1 MKAVIYD
8 EGFIPGLGRG
18 PFKTPIEISED
29 KFFLYKR
36 MGLHIIR
43 ADKNVPIVE
52 SGIRNRKHNK
62 KEEYTLPTS
71 EPVREI
77 PVIPEPVVEET
88 APVEEVV
95 EETVVEEI
103 APIEEVVEETVDEIT
118 NNAVEEESTDDVNSL
133 DETID
138 ETQDEDFE
146 EAEVDLNSLTKKEL
160 VTLLTEAGV
169 ECNSNMN
176 KTTLLKLAEENL

>member
-52 SGIRNRKHNK
+52 SGIRNRKRIK
-62 KEEYTLPTS
+62 KEEYILPTS
-71 EPVREI
+71 EPVKEI
-77 PVIPEPVVEET
+77 QVIPEPVIEETTPVEEVVKETVVEET
-88 APVEEVV
+88 APIKEVV
-95 EETVVEEI
+95 EEND
-103 APIEEVVEETVDEIT
+103 DEIT
-118 NNAVEEESTDDVNSL
+118 DDAVEEETTDNVNSL

-138 ETQDEDFE
+138 EIQDEDFE
-146 EAEVDLNSLTKKEL
+146 EAEVDLNFLTKKEL
-160 VTLLTEAGV
+160 VSLLTEEGI

-176 KTTLLKLAEENL
+176 KATLLKLAEENL

>member
-1 MKAVIYD
+1 MKVVIYD

-52 SGIRNRKHNK
+52 SGIRNRKHIK

-71 EPVREI
+71 EPVKEN

-88 APVEEVV
+88 IPVEEVV
-95 EETVVEEI
+95 EETIPVEE
-103 APIEEVVEETVDEIT
+103 AVEETIDEIT
-118 NNAVEEESTDDVNSL
+118 DDAVKEETTDDVNSL

-138 ETQDEDFE
+138 EIQDEDFE

-160 VTLLTEAGV
+160 VTLLTEEGI